1 MYGFHCSTELTR
13 CELTLRTNVCGWY
26 CRLDE
31 EGVVKV
37 GDFGMARDVYSH
49 LYYRGD
55 KHSEIPVKW
64 SAPETLT
71 DGLSTVMSDVVS
83 ICLTQVYLHVN

>member
-1 MYGFHCSTELTR
+1 MDHRHSCWMHHVILI
-13 CELTLRTNVCGWY
+13 TNMCCRY
-26 CRLDE
+26 RLDE

-37 GDFGMARDVYSH
+37 GDFGLARDVYSH

-55 KHSEIPVKW
+55 KHTEIPVKW

-71 DGLSTVMSDVVS
+71 DGLSTEMSDVVRIS
-83 ICLTQVYLHVN
+83 L

>member
-1 MYGFHCSTELTR
+1 M
-13 CELTLRTNVCGWY
+13 
-26 CRLDE
+26 DD

-37 GDFGMARDVYSH
+37 GDFGLARDVYAH

-64 SAPETLT
+64 SAPEMLT
-71 DGLSTVMSDVVS
+71 DSISTEMSDVVS
-83 ICLTQVYLHVN
+83 LTIAIKTNSYTFPFIGSNCSMSNPACMYCTHTHTHE